1 MTGQLSTRMG
11 AAIRHAGH
19 HLKLQRSAKKLL
31 IVITDGEP
39 ADIDV
44 RDPQYLRYDTKKA
57 VEEVA
62 KTGVTTYCMSLDP
75 RADNYVSRIFGQNN
89 FMVVDHVQRLPEK
102 LPLLYAGL
110 TR

>member
-39 ADIDV
+39 TDINKFVCQKSHHVIRCLVCARHRGDAD
-44 RDPQYLRYDTKKA
+44 LELMA
-57 VEEVA
+57 F
-62 KTGVTTYCMSLDP
+62 GF
-75 RADNYVSRIFGQNN
+75 ADGILF
-89 FMVVDHVQRLPEK
+89 
-102 LPLLYAGL
+102 
-110 TR
+110 

>member
-62 KTGVTTYCMSLDP
+62 REGVTTYCMSLDP
-75 RADNYVSRIFGQNN
+75 RADNYVSRIFGQKNY
-89 FMVVDHVQRLPEK
+89 MVVDHVERLPEK